1 MGNGGG
7 RCSIGEGLTPP
18 DFVVGLGN
26 SENISIGETEAAD
39 AGCKVEA
46 GQ

>member
-1 MGNGGG
+1 MQHQ
-7 RCSIGEGLTPP
+7 RRLAPP
-18 DFVVGLGN
+18 DFVLGLGN

-39 AGCKVEA
+39 AGCKGVA